1 MPGMCVRNR
10 SLVFP
15 MILEGNR
22 FLLNFIE
29 NRGSERWCDFSLVSV
44 NYWENWNPYWV
55 DWALHSTQH
64 SIVEHQSRN
73 RKTLQKSRRPQISLL
88 SPSIGMTGS
97 YLWREQLQWSDI
109 SARMFCSFILPPCSF
124 PSFHPDLDD
133 SAGTLVHLG
142 QLLCLGSNNLSKL
155 STAEHLLSAEHRSVS
170 FPTCYLMMH
179 HNLMS

>member
-15 MILEGNR
+15 TILEGNR

-29 NRGSERWCDFSLVSV
+29 NRGSERWCDFFLVSV
-44 NYWENWNPYWV
+44 SYWENWNPYWV

-109 SARMFCSFILPPCSF
+109 SARMFCSFHSSSLLISF
-124 PSFHPDLDD
+124 LS
-133 SAGTLVHLG
+133 SWSWW
-142 QLLCLGSNNLSKL
+142 LCWNISSPRTASLSWFK
-155 STAEHLLSAEHRSVS
+155 
-170 FPTCYLMMH
+170 
-179 HNLMS
+179 